1 MRQRSPLGPWS
12 VQQPLSPPAGAA
24 CRSRSAVA
32 SATIASRSAAPSAF
46 QPGQSIAYISWRTY
60 QPSRVTGA
68 ALTRRT
74 IARARGHLK
83 GASQDPASALEGG
96 HALGAPGSAR
106 GGGGRAP
113 PARLR
118 LPRGPAH
125 LPPLGRDHGV
135 RGQDGRERLRPRVPL
150 ARCVPAHRPPAHV
163 APLRRGIHR
172 RRGRHRG
179 GHLRRHARGERDR
192 AAARAAREPARG
204 AGRTAPRMT
213 APAVRVVGGGPAGS
227 TVAWRLARA
236 GARVTV
242 LDAARFPRVKLC
254 AGWVTHAALAALE
267 LDPSAYPHTIQP
279 FSAVSVAVGDVE
291 HETHW
296 ERTASYGIVRAE
308 FDTFLLR
315 RAAAAGAR
323 VHEGARVRE
332 VCEVPGGAR
341 VASDAGTFTAG
352 VVVGAGGHGCPVAR
366 ALGRTRGEEEVVV
379 TQESETR
386 VGAERLRALTPRHGW
401 PELIAEPDFR
411 GYGWYFTKGD
421 FLNIGV
427 GALGGEPVRRR
438 LERLLARLA
447 ASGRLPDDL
456 ALTPFRGHAYA
467 IRRGQPRRPGGGRLP
482 LVGDAAG
489 PPRGVSGEGIG
500 PPPRRARPPPGAR
513 PARRAGPPPPR

>member
-1 MRQRSPLGPWS
+1 MRQRSALCPRS
-12 VQQPLSPPAGAA
+12 VQQPLSPSTGAA

-46 QPGQSIAYISWRTY
+46 QRGQSTAYIEWRTY

-68 ALTRRT
+68 ALTRGT

-83 GASQDPASALEGG
+83 GASQDPARALEGG

-135 RGQDGRERLRPRVPL
+135 RGQDGRERLHPRVPL

-179 GHLRRHARGERDR
+179 RHLRGHARRERDR
-192 AAARAAREPARG
+192 APARAARHPARR
-204 AGRTAPRMT
+204 AGRAAARMT
-213 APAVRVVGGGPAGS
+213 VSDVLVVGGGPAGS

-254 AGWVTHAALAALE
+254 AGWVTPAALADLE

-315 RAAAAGAR
+315 RAAAAGVQ

-332 VCEVPGGAR
+332 VREVPGGVEA
-341 VASDAGTFTAG
+341 ASDAGTFTAG
-352 VVVGAGGHGCPVAR
+352 GVVGAGGHGCPGAR
-366 ALGRTRGEEEVVV
+366 ALGRTR
-379 TQESETR
+379 
-386 VGAERLRALTPRHGW
+386 A
-401 PELIAEPDFR
+401 
-411 GYGWYFTKGD
+411 
-421 FLNIGV
+421 
-427 GALGGEPVRRR
+427 GGEGV
-438 LERLLARLA
+438 AGA
-447 ASGRLPDDL
+447 A
-456 ALTPFRGHAYA
+456 
-467 IRRGQPRRPGGGRLP
+467 
-482 LVGDAAG
+482 
-489 PPRGVSGEGIG
+489 SGEGIG
-500 PPPRRARPPPGAR
+500 PAVRRACLAAEALLGGGPAAYAARIEAAFGRSAGALARLARYLPGVLIVAAAR
-513 PARRAGPPPPR
+513 LACTRSGLRRRLVLEGAFGIG

>member
-1 MRQRSPLGPWS
+1 MRQRSALCPRS
-12 VQQPLSPPAGAA
+12 VQQPLSPSTGAA

-46 QPGQSIAYISWRTY
+46 QRGQSTAYIEWRTY

-68 ALTRRT
+68 ALTRGT

-96 HALGAPGSAR
+96 HALGAPGWAR

-118 LPRGPAH
+118 LPRDPAH

-179 GHLRRHARGERDR
+179 RHLRGHARRERDR
-192 AAARAAREPARG
+192 APARAARHPARR
-204 AGRTAPRMT
+204 AGRAAARMT
-213 APAVRVVGGGPAGS
+213 VSDVLVVGGGPAGS

-236 GARVTV
+236 GARGTR
-242 LDAARFPRVKLC
+242 LGAPRFPRVKPC
-254 AGWVTHAALAALE
+254 ARWVAPAAPADLE

-279 FSAVSVAVGDVE
+279 FSAVSVAAGEQE

-296 ERTASYGIVRAE
+296 DRTASYGIVRAE

-315 RAAAAGAR
+315 RAAAAGAPL
-323 VHEGARVRE
+323 HEGARGRAGRE
-332 VCEVPGGAR
+332 
-341 VASDAGTFTAG
+341 
-352 VVVGAGGHGCPVAR
+352 GAGGG
-366 ALGRTRGEEEVVV
+366 GESRGAGTVPP
-379 TQESETR
+379 
-386 VGAERLRALTPRHGW
+386 A
-401 PELIAEPDFR
+401 
-411 GYGWYFTKGD
+411 
-421 FLNIGV
+421 GV
-427 GALGGEPVRRR
+427 GGAGG
-438 LERLLARLA
+438 
-447 ASGRLPDDL
+447 
-456 ALTPFRGHAYA
+456 
-467 IRRGQPRRPGGGRLP
+467 
-482 LVGDAAG
+482 
-489 PPRGVSGEGIG
+489 
-500 PPPRRARPPPGAR
+500 
-513 PARRAGPPPPR
+513 

>member
-1 MRQRSPLGPWS
+1 MRQRSALCPRS
-12 VQQPLSPPAGAA
+12 VQQPLSPSTGAA

-46 QPGQSIAYISWRTY
+46 QRGQSTAYIEWRTY

-68 ALTRRT
+68 ALTRGT
-74 IARARGHLK
+74 IARARGHGK
-83 GASQDPASALEGG
+83 GAAQDPASALEGG
-96 HALGAPGSAR
+96 HDLGAPGSAR

-135 RGQDGRERLRPRVPL
+135 RGRDGRERLRPRVPL
-150 ARCVPAHRPPAHV
+150 ARRLPAHRPPAHL

-179 GHLRRHARGERDR
+179 RHLRGHARRARDRAPARAARHPARRAGR
-192 AAARAAREPARG
+192 AAAR
-204 AGRTAPRMT
+204 MT
-213 APAVRVVGGGPAGS
+213 VSDVLVVGGGPAGS
-227 TVAWRLARA
+227 
-236 GARVTV
+236 
-242 LDAARFPRVKLC
+242 
-254 AGWVTHAALAALE
+254 
-267 LDPSAYPHTIQP
+267 
-279 FSAVSVAVGDVE
+279 
-291 HETHW
+291 
-296 ERTASYGIVRAE
+296 
-308 FDTFLLR
+308 
-315 RAAAAGAR
+315 
-323 VHEGARVRE
+323 
-332 VCEVPGGAR
+332 AR
-341 VASDAGTFTAG
+341 VAGDAGTFTAG

-366 ALGRTRGEEEVVV
+366 ALGRARVEEEVVV

-438 LERLLARLA
+438 LQRLLARVA
-447 ASGRLPDDL
+447 ASGRLPHDL

-467 IRRGQPRRPGGGRLP
+467 IRRGRPRRVGGERFA

-489 PPRGVSGEGIG
+489 LARDVSGEGIG
-500 PPPRRARPPPGAR
+500 PAVRSGCLAAEALLDGGPATYAARIETAFGR
-513 PARRAGPPPPR
+513 PAGVLARLAHHLPGVLIVAAARLACTRPGFRRRLVLEGAFGIG